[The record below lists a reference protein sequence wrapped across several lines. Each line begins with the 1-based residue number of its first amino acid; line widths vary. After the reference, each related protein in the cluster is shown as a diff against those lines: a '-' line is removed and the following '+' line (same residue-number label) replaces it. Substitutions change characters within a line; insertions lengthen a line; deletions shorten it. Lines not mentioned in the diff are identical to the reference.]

1 MIGGVVIYVC
11 IIVVQGDTMRPRA
24 TIIGVEDSEVDCL
37 FTHLGALLALGPHS
51 RPLHISCE
59 ERSTDLLSST
69 TNCLAGTKGWFKR
82 LQVLVSK

>member
-37 FTHLGALLALGPHS
+37 FTHLSGVGVP
-51 RPLHISCE
+51 R
-59 ERSTDLLSST
+59 
-69 TNCLAGTKGWFKR
+69 
-82 LQVLVSK
+82 